1 MSHRSHHKAE
11 RGHPRP
17 REPIEKQRAA
27 RGVRVPLATDF
38 LILSDSTVLAHNLT
52 PVMAAILHK
61 LNPQDQTI
69 KLRSV
74 PARERLASSTADR
87 RVGTP
92 EFRR

>member
-38 LILSDSTVLAHNLT
+38 LILSDGTVLAHNLT

-69 KLRSV
+69 RLRAFTVRGRSAACGV
-74 PARERLASSTADR
+74 DGLTGNPAT
-87 RVGTP
+87 
-92 EFRR
+92 